1 MASAIARVSESASL
15 AASTVIDRG
24 TDFATATSTAVLTF
38 ATGAANCEK
47 TSGVVTAEHNLV
59 LLEWLQSHPAG
70 LALMGGNL
78 TEVTQLWQYLIQSV
92 GLSLPQLKIAREFL
106 STSGLYW
113 KIYGRCFIHSAG
125 FVVLEFEMV
134 QIHFTAQWANPFWE
148 VLAVDIQAEYSQIHE
163 LVSSFSCQVD
173 VAAPLHWHWAAQ
185 DLPHPGWCAKLCL
198 CYIVVFRSM
207 YLQLVSSRGY
217 GFMAVGGLFF
227 ALGAF
232 VVALIIGCKRVKPYA

>member
-1 MASAIARVSESASL
+1 MPSAIARVSESASL

-106 STSGLYW
+106 STSG
-113 KIYGRCFIHSAG
+113 
-125 FVVLEFEMV
+125 
-134 QIHFTAQWANPFWE
+134 
-148 VLAVDIQAEYSQIHE
+148 
-163 LVSSFSCQVD
+163 
-173 VAAPLHWHWAAQ
+173 
-185 DLPHPGWCAKLCL
+185 
-198 CYIVVFRSM
+198 RSM
-207 YLQLVSSRGY
+207 
-217 GFMAVGGLFF
+217 
-227 ALGAF
+227 
-232 VVALIIGCKRVKPYA
+232 VVALSIRQVLSCLNLRWFRFTSRLNGLIRFGKCWQWIFRPNILRFMNWLATFHVRSMSRLRYIGIGQLKIFLIPGGVPSCVSAILWFFGQCICN